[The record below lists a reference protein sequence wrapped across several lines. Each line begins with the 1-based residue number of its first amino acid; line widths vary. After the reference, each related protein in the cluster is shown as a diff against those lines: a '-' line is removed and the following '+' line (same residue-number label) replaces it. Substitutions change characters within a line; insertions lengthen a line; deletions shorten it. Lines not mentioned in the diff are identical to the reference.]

1 MGLLSSV
8 YGAVQLLSS
17 PFMGLLSDRY
27 GRKLV
32 ILIGYG
38 GSMAGYALLSG
49 STSVRLVVASRIIT
63 GLLKHSQN
71 AMRALVVD
79 HTTRANRS
87 VQLGRL
93 ATMSGLGIMVGPT
106 LGGFLYKLG
115 GSSLP
120 MLLASL
126 LYVANCLIVA
136 AYLPQ
141 DAAAASA
148 TKRSPH
154 LLPNLAMLGRGRVA
168 ALFAVRVVMGLAVQT
183 FRQGF
188 AIQTLYRFN
197 LGVRENGFLISY
209 QGALS
214 SLVQGVAMKPL
225 TRRYDDHTLL
235 RRGMVVVALSFAAAS
250 LTPNLLLL
258 VLLLA
263 PVALTTGVLRT
274 TYASVLTASVPS
286 DEVRRGGGRAGG
298 GGEGRLKACPLWGLR
313 RSGKFWAS
321 LMRSCQRAGWCL
333 RPWRG
338 RWANG
343 LVTLPQGWRGW
354 AHTLSHPHLV
364 MPI

>member
-32 ILIGYG
+32 ILIGYA

-49 STSVRLVVASRIIT
+49 TTSVRLVVASRIIT

-79 HTTRANRS
+79 NTTRVNRS

-106 LGGFLYKLG
+106 VGGFLYKLG

-120 MLLASL
+120 MLLSSL

-136 AYLPQ
+136 TYLPQ
-141 DAAAASA
+141 DAPTATT
-148 TKRSPH
+148 TKRYPH

-225 TRRYDDHTLL
+225 TQKYDDHTLL
-235 RRGMVVVALSFAAAS
+235 RSGMMVVAASFAAAS
-250 LTPNLLLL
+250 LTPNLPLLL
-258 VLLLA
+258 ILLA
-263 PVALTTGVLRT
+263 PVALTSGVLRT

-286 DEVRRGGGRAGG
+286 DEVRKRREGGRE
-298 GGEGRLKACPLWGLR
+298 EG
-313 RSGKFWAS
+313 
-321 LMRSCQRAGWCL
+321 
-333 RPWRG
+333 
-338 RWANG
+338 
-343 LVTLPQGWRGW
+343 
-354 AHTLSHPHLV
+354 
-364 MPI
+364 